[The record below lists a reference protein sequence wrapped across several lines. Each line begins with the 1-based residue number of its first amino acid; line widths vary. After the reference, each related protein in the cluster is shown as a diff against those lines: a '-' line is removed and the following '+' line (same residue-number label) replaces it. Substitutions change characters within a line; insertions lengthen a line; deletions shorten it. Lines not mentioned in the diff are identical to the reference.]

1 MRARPAELTDAAV
14 AGAVAEGWG
23 FAVRSCAHLG
33 VGFGGHHWRVVDE
46 RGRAWFVT
54 VDDLAGRRAHED
66 ERLDVVARRLAG
78 ALGTARS
85 LAEHGLGFVVAPV
98 PATDATVLHRL
109 GDRWASSLSP
119 WVDGRPGAWGDRRS
133 GAERRAV
140 LDLLIE
146 LHRTPPEVTPVVE
159 VDELEVQARDRL
171 EAALADLEGPWTAG
185 PLGER
190 ARGRLAAATLPLHR
204 LLDRCDEQAEG
215 VRARPERFVLTHGEA
230 HPGNVIVT
238 DDGVRLVDWDTVRL
252 APPERDLWLLLQ
264 GDGQDAALLAA
275 YEAATA
281 NDVDR
286 DALVFHQLRWDL
298 SDVALFTRRLHG
310 PHEGGPDDHA
320 TLAHLASALDRLTAT
335 DPAG

>member
-1 MRARPAELTDAAV
+1 MRARAAELTDAAV
-14 AGAVAEGWG
+14 ARAVAEGWG

-46 RGRAWFVT
+46 WGRAWFVT
-54 VDDLAGRRAHED
+54 VDDLAGRRANED
-66 ERLDVVARRLAG
+66 EPLDVVAGRLAG

-109 GDRWASSLSP
+109 DERWASSLSP

-140 LDLLIE
+140 LDLLVE
-146 LHRTPPEVTPVVE
+146 LHRTPPEVTPAVQ
-159 VDELEVQARDRL
+159 VDEVEVQALDGL

-190 ARGRLAAATLPLHR
+190 ARRRLAAATLPLHR
-204 LLDRCDEQAEG
+204 LLDRYDEQAEA
-215 VRARPERFVLTHGEA
+215 VRARPGRFVLTHGEP

-238 DDGVRLVDWDTVRL
+238 DDGARLVDWDTVRL

-275 YEAATA
+275 YEASAGRA
-281 NDVDR
+281 IDR
-286 DALVFHQLRWDL
+286 GALASFQLRWDL
-298 SDVALFTRRLHG
+298 SDVALFARQLHG
-310 PHEGGPDDHA
+310 PHQGGADDEA
-320 TLAHLASALDRLTAT
+320 ALVHLSGALDRLQAG
-335 DPAG
+335 DPGR